1 MISAAFQRNI
11 ERACQIL
18 WGLKAF
24 NAAMKQEMSSV
35 DVAALVLELRPRLLD
50 AKIMKIYQHSP
61 DEIRIGLQIFKEGRR
76 NLIIEAGR
84 RLHLTA
90 HPEEA
95 PKFPQSFPMLL
106 RKHLSGGRITGIS
119 QYDFDRIIEMHIQ
132 RGEDT
137 TILLIELFSRG
148 NIILLDGEKK
158 IILPLKSISFRDRKV
173 IRGEVYELPQAQ
185 LSPVT
190 ATIEELKEMFSSSDN
205 DIVRTIA
212 TRMNMGGQ
220 YAEEVCARAGIDKN
234 TPAKKLG
241 DASLIYRAMREV
253 FQPLGAELRPHIVLK
268 DGKPVDVLPFE
279 ISHYENNDRKY
290 SGTFNE
296 ALDEYFSAGA
306 EKKREQIKDIKDTKN
321 KKIGL
326 YEYRLQKQ
334 MQTLE
339 KFRDDEGKLV
349 RRGELIYAHYQTVD
363 GILNA
368 IKAARE
374 KGYSWDDIRNILKS
388 SGLPE
393 ARTIKSVNAGKGTL
407 TITLDNVE
415 IELDTRLTV
424 TQNSQVYY
432 DRSKK
437 LSSKIKGALDAIEET
452 KKLTGKEEAPKKTR
466 QKLPVHKQKW
476 YEQFRWFISSDG
488 FLVIGG
494 RDAQSNEDIV
504 KKYLEKRDV
513 FFHAHVSGS
522 PAVVIKT
529 EGKEVPETTLAE
541 AAQFTVS
548 YSGIWK
554 SGQAGGDAYWVLPGQ
569 VSKTPESG
577 EYVAKG
583 AFVIRGQRNYFKDVM
598 LGAALGIVMDEE
610 KLLIGGPAGAVRKR
624 AQFVMEVE
632 PGEFEQ
638 NDLSKKIY
646 RMLIDKFED
655 KRLIKEIASPDKIAM
670 FLPPGG
676 SRVKDRY

>member
-1 MISAAFQRNI
+1 
-11 ERACQIL
+11 
-18 WGLKAF
+18 
-24 NAAMKQEMSSV
+24 MKQEMSSV

-50 AKIMKIYQHSP
+50 AKILKIYQHSP
-61 DEIRIGLQIFKEGRR
+61 DEVRIGLQIFKEGRT
-76 NLIIEAGR
+76 NLVIEAGK

-95 PKFPQSFPMLL
+95 QKLPQSFPMLL
-106 RKHLSGGRITGIS
+106 RKHLTGGRIIQIL
-119 QYDFDRIIEMHIQ
+119 QYDFDRIIELHIR

-137 TILLIELFSRG
+137 TLLLIELFSRG
-148 NIILLDGEKK
+148 NIILLDAEKK

-185 LSPVT
+185 LSPIT
-190 ATIEELKEMFSSSDN
+190 ATSDELKEMFANSDN
-205 DIVRTIA
+205 DIVRTMA

-220 YAEEVCARAGIDKN
+220 YAEEVCTLAGIDKN
-234 TPAKKLG
+234 MPAKQLADVSGLHK
-241 DASLIYRAMREV
+241 AMQEV
-253 FQPLGAELRPHIVLK
+253 FRPLGADLKPHIILK

-279 ISHYENNDRKY
+279 VSHYEKNEKKY
-290 SGTFNE
+290 LGTFND

-306 EKKREQIKDIKDTKN
+306 EKKREQIKEIKDTKD
-321 KKIGL
+321 KKTGL

-334 MQTLE
+334 IQALT
-339 KFRDDEGKLV
+339 KFKDDEGKLV
-349 RRGELIYAHYQTVD
+349 RRGEMIYGHYQTVD
-363 GILNA
+363 SILNV

-374 KGYSWDDIRNILKS
+374 KGYSWDDIKNILKRS
-388 SGLPE
+388 DVPE
-393 ARTIKSVNAGKGTL
+393 ARVIKSINASKGTIS
-407 TITLDNVE
+407 ITLDNEE
-415 IELDTRLTV
+415 IELDPRLSV
-424 TQNSQVYY
+424 TQNSQMYY

-437 LSSKIKGALDAIEET
+437 LSSKIKGAIDAIEAT
-452 KKLTGKEEAPKKTR
+452 RKLTGKDVPKKTR

-494 RDAQSNEDIV
+494 RDATSNEDIV
-504 KKYLEKRDV
+504 KKYLEKRDI

-529 EGKEVPETTLAE
+529 GGKEVPETTLME

-548 YSGIWK
+548 YSVIWK
-554 SGQAGGDAYWVLPGQ
+554 SGQASGDAYWVLPEQ
-569 VSKTPESG
+569 VTKTPESG

-583 AFVIRGQRNYFKDVM
+583 AFVIRGQRNYYKDVM
-598 LGAALGIVMDEE
+598 LGAALGLILNEE
-610 KLLIGGPAGAVRKR
+610 KRLIGGPLEAVKKK

-638 NDLSKKIY
+638 NDISKKIY
-646 RMLIDKFED
+646 RMLVDKFED
-655 KRLIKEIASPDKIAM
+655 KKFIKDIASPDKIAM
-670 FLPPGG
+670 FLPPGR
-676 SRVKDRY
+676 SKVKGL

>member
-1 MISAAFQRNI
+1 
-11 ERACQIL
+11 
-18 WGLKAF
+18 
-24 NAAMKQEMSSV
+24 MKQEMSSV

-61 DEIRIGLQIFKEGRR
+61 DEIRIGLHIFKEGRT
-76 NLIIEAGR
+76 NLVIEAGR

-106 RKHLSGGRITGIS
+106 RKHLTGGRITEIS
-119 QYDFDRIIEMHIQ
+119 QYDFDRIIELHIQ
-132 RGEDT
+132 RGVDT
-137 TILLIELFSRG
+137 TLLLIELFSRG
-148 NIILLDGEKK
+148 NIILLDAEKK

-185 LSPVT
+185 LSPATVT
-190 ATIEELKEMFSSSDN
+190 SDELKEMFSSSDN
-205 DIVRTIA
+205 DIVRTMA

-220 YAEEVCARAGIDKN
+220 YAEEVCTRAGVDKN
-234 TPAKKLG
+234 TPAKQLADVSDLHK
-241 DASLIYRAMREV
+241 AMQEV
-253 FQPLGAELRPHIVLK
+253 FRPLGAELKPQIVFK

-279 ISHYENNDRKY
+279 LSCYEKNEKKY
-290 SGTFNE
+290 LGTFNE

-306 EKKREQIKDIKDTKN
+306 EKKREQIKEIKDTKN
-321 KKIGL
+321 KKTGL

-334 MQTLE
+334 IQALE
-339 KFRDDEGKLV
+339 KFRDDERKLV
-349 RRGELIYAHYQTVD
+349 RRGEMIYGHYQTVD
-363 GILNA
+363 GILNV

-374 KGYSWDDIRNILKS
+374 KGYSWDDIKNILKRS
-388 SGLPE
+388 DVPE
-393 ARTIKSVNAGKGTL
+393 ARVIKSINADKGTI
-407 TITLDNVE
+407 TITLDNEE
-415 IELDTRLTV
+415 IELDTRLSA
-424 TQNSQVYY
+424 TQNSQMYY
-432 DRSKK
+432 DKSKK
-437 LSSKIKGALDAIEET
+437 LSSKIKGALEAIEAT
-452 KKLTGKEEAPKKTR
+452 KKLTGKEDVPKKTR

-476 YEQFRWFISSDG
+476 YEQFRWFVSSDG

-494 RDAQSNEDIV
+494 RDAASNEDIV
-504 KKYLEKRDV
+504 KKYLEKRDI

-529 EGKEVPETTLAE
+529 EGKEVPETTLME

-548 YSGIWK
+548 YSVIWK
-554 SGQAGGDAYWVLPGQ
+554 SGQASGDAYWVLPEQ

-598 LGAALGIVMDEE
+598 LGAALGLILNEE
-610 KLLIGGPAGAVRKR
+610 KRLIGGPLSSVKKK

-638 NDLSKKIY
+638 NDISKKIY
-646 RMLIDKFED
+646 RMLADKFED
-655 KRLIKEIASPDKIAM
+655 KKFIKDIASPDKIAM
-670 FLPPGG
+670 FLPPGR
-676 SRVKDRY
+676 SRVKDL

>member
-1 MISAAFQRNI
+1 
-11 ERACQIL
+11 
-18 WGLKAF
+18 
-24 NAAMKQEMSSV
+24 MKQEMSSV
-35 DVAALVLELRPRLLD
+35 DVAALVKELRPRLLD

-61 DEIRIGLQIFKEGRR
+61 DELRIGLHIFKEGRT
-76 NLIIEAGR
+76 NLVIEAGR
-84 RLHLTA
+84 RLHLTS

-95 PKFPQSFPMLL
+95 QKLPQSFPMLL
-106 RKHLSGGRITGIS
+106 RKHLTGGRITEIS
-119 QYDFDRIIEMHIQ
+119 QYDFDRIIELHIQ
-132 RGEDT
+132 RGADT
-137 TILLIELFSRG
+137 TLLLIELFSRG
-148 NIILLDGEKK
+148 NIVLLDAQKK

-173 IRGEVYELPQAQ
+173 VRGEIYELPQAQ

-190 ATIEELKEMFSSSDN
+190 ATVDELKDMLAGSDS
-205 DIVRTIA
+205 DIVRTMA

-220 YAEEVCARAGIDKN
+220 YAEEVCALAGIDKN
-234 TPAKKLG
+234 TPAKQLG
-241 DASLIYRAMREV
+241 DASQLHKAMQE
-253 FQPLGAELRPHIVLK
+253 FFMPLGAELKPHIVLK

-279 ISHYENNDRKY
+279 ISHYGKNEKKYFGAFND
-290 SGTFNE
+290 

-321 KKIGL
+321 KKTGL
-326 YEYRLQKQ
+326 YEYRLEKQ
-334 MQTLE
+334 IQALN

-349 RRGELIYAHYQTVD
+349 HRGELIYGHYQTVD

-368 IKAARE
+368 IKTARE
-374 KGYSWDDIRNILKS
+374 KGYSWDDIKNILKRS
-388 SGLPE
+388 DMPE
-393 ARTIKSVNAGKGTL
+393 AKAIKSVNTSKGTIN
-407 TITLDNVE
+407 ITLDNEE
-415 IELDTRLTV
+415 IELDAKLSV

-437 LSSKIKGALDAIEET
+437 LSSKIKGALDAIEAT
-452 KKLTGKEEAPKKTR
+452 KKMTGKEEAPKKTG

-494 RDAQSNEDIV
+494 RDAESNENIV
-504 KKYLEKRDV
+504 KKYMEKRDI

-522 PAVVIKT
+522 PAVVVKT

-548 YSGIWK
+548 YSVIWK
-554 SGQAGGDAYWVLPGQ
+554 SGQASGDAYWVLPEQ

-583 AFVIRGQRNYFKDVM
+583 AFVIRGQRNFYKDVL
-598 LGAALGIVMDEE
+598 LGAALGLILNED
-610 KLLIGGPAGAVRKR
+610 KRLIGGPASAVRKK
-624 AQFVMEVE
+624 AQFVMDVE

-638 NDLSKKIY
+638 NDISKKIY
-646 RMLIDKFED
+646 RMLVDKFED
-655 KRLIKEIASPDKIAM
+655 KRLIKDIASPDKIAM
-670 FLPPGG
+670 FLPPGRSNAKG
-676 SRVKDRY
+676 L

>member
-1 MISAAFQRNI
+1 
-11 ERACQIL
+11 
-18 WGLKAF
+18 
-24 NAAMKQEMSSV
+24 MKQEMSSV

-61 DEIRIGLQIFKEGRR
+61 DEIRLGLHIFKEGRT
-76 NLIIEAGR
+76 NLVIEAGR

-106 RKHLSGGRITGIS
+106 RKHLTGGRITEIS
-119 QYDFDRIIEMHIQ
+119 QYDFDRIIELHVQ

-137 TILLIELFSRG
+137 TLLLIELFSRG
-148 NIILLDGEKK
+148 NIILLDAQKK

-190 ATIEELKEMFSSSDN
+190 ASIDELKEMFSRSDN

-220 YAEEVCARAGIDKN
+220 YAEEVCARAGIDRN
-234 TPAKKLG
+234 TPAKQLA
-241 DASLIYRAMREV
+241 DASLLHKAMQEV
-253 FQPLGAELRPHIVLK
+253 FRPLGAELKPHIVLK

-279 ISHYENNDRKY
+279 LSHYEKNEKKY
-290 SGTFNE
+290 SGTFND
-296 ALDEYFSAGA
+296 ALDEYFSAGID
-306 EKKREQIKDIKDTKN
+306 KKRAVVKDKEGAKPEKT
-321 KKIGL
+321 GL

-339 KFRDDEGKLV
+339 MFRDEEGKLV

-388 SGLPE
+388 SDIPE
-393 ARTIKSVNAGKGTL
+393 ARAIKSINAGKGTL
-407 TITLDNVE
+407 TITLDNLEV
-415 IELDTRLTV
+415 ELDTKLTL
-424 TQNSQVYY
+424 TQNSQAYY

-452 KKLTGKEEAPKKTR
+452 KKLTGKEEAPKKTG
-466 QKLPVHKQKW
+466 QKLPAHKQKW
-476 YEQFRWFISSDG
+476 YEQLRWFISSDN

-504 KKYLEKRDV
+504 KKYLEKRDI

-522 PAVVIKT
+522 PVVVVKT
-529 EGKEVPETTLAE
+529 EGKEVPDTTLIE

-548 YSGIWK
+548 YSVIWK
-554 SGQAGGDAYWVLPGQ
+554 SGQASGDAYWVIPEQ

-577 EYVAKG
+577 EYVPKG
-583 AFVIRGQRNYFKDVM
+583 AFVIRGKRNYYKDVM
-598 LGAALGIVMDEE
+598 LGAALGLILNEE
-610 KLLIGGPAGAVRKR
+610 KRLIGGPVSAVRKK

-632 PGEFEQ
+632 PGDFEQ
-638 NDLSKKIY
+638 NDISKKIY
-646 RMLIDKFED
+646 RMLVDKFED
-655 KRLIKEIASPDKIAM
+655 KKFIKEIASPDKIAM
-670 FLPPGG
+670 FLPPGR
-676 SRVKDRY
+676 SRVKEL